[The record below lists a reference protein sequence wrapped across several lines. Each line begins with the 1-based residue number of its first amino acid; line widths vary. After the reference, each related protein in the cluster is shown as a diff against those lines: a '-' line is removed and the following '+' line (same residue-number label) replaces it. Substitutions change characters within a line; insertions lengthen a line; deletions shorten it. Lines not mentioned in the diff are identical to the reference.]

1 MAVAS
6 DIMLATANAG
16 KSFFFASRPGV
27 MSINSNVAIDW
38 CDAHFGFPDSSSF
51 FTTGSLK
58 FYFRPFKSNPTLH
71 DGTWR
76 PRKGS
81 VDVSMGVPRV
91 LKAKLLVCLALDFET
106 IFYRS
111 P

>member
-1 MAVAS
+1 M
-6 DIMLATANAG
+6 
-16 KSFFFASRPGV
+16 
-27 MSINSNVAIDW
+27 IDW

-58 FYFRPFKSNPTLH
+58 FYFRPFKSNPMLC

-91 LKAKLLVCLALDFET
+91 LQAKLLDLLSLDFET
-106 IFYRS
+106 ILYRS
-111 P
+111 PWDTEL